1 MRQRD
6 KAGKTRSHNASAR
19 NAPKAA
25 IRSQPAR
32 GNETNVARLTR
43 ELQEALEQQTAM
55 SEILGVIS
63 SSPTDLAPVFNA
75 ILANA
80 TRLCEGN
87 LAALWRYDGKFLVG
101 AAQYNASAACRWSR
115 SARRIARSCG
125 LMRGLA
131 LRARIAAAA
140 DLR

>member
-6 KAGKTRSHNASAR
+6 KAGKTRSHNA
-19 NAPKAA
+19 APKAA

-80 TRLCEGN
+80 TRLSEGN

-115 SARRIARSCG
+115 SARGAS
-125 LMRGLA
+125 RG
-131 LRARIAAAA
+131 RAG
-140 DLR
+140 